1 MSAAR
6 GEPGVHRRA
15 ILSAPGSR
23 GDVNPIVAIGRELT
37 RMGFECHVSVAEP
50 YAEIV
55 ENAGLIANVVIDRE
69 TFDRVVSQTH
79 FWRPWTGARR
89 VLTEV
94 AEKFFQPHLSLLDR
108 LFVPGSTAVVAHPL
122 DFAARVFRDVT
133 PECRLSSVHL
143 APAMMRCPES
153 PPRLLP
159 DRGWTRAV
167 LPEGWPRLNRLT
179 YYLADIAFLDP
190 ALAPAINEERKRR
203 AGLTPVRRL
212 LNEWWHSPDQILAL
226 YPRWYAP
233 EIFQQ
238 YAQPRGDA
246 AALQSVGFPLDDGES
261 HGDADGESDVSPPE
275 TNTSIPVQPIAR
287 RPPAF
292 TEPIPRDKPL
302 LVTTGSAHHGDESF
316 VTRVAE
322 IAAASGVSVVWCCPS
337 NPGGVTHPNI
347 RCVGYIP
354 LGQWLPHCR
363 GIIHHGGI
371 GTTSRAIHAGTP
383 QLIRPMAF
391 DQFDNAARVERLGFG
406 VYLRHDRYLA
416 GAIDELLAMAD
427 GQTVSPPAEPDTR
440 VAAEVAAERAAKLI
454 AGLLAPS
461 RDANRSASHR

>member
-23 GDVNPIVAIGRELT
+23 GDVNPIVAIGRELS

-55 ENAGLIANVVIDRE
+55 ENAGLTANVVIDRE
-69 TFDRVVSQTH
+69 TFDRVVSQSQ

-94 AEKFFQPHLSLLDR
+94 AEKFFKPHLSLLDR

-179 YYLADIAFLDP
+179 YYLADVAFLDP
-190 ALAPAINEERKRR
+190 ALAPVINNERKFR
-203 AGLTPVRRL
+203 ADLASVRRL
-212 LNEWWHSPDQILAL
+212 LNQWWHSPDQILAL

-233 EIFQQ
+233 EIAEQ
-238 YAQPRGDA
+238 YARPRGDA
-246 AALQSVGFPLDDGES
+246 PAMQFVGFPLDDGVGVEEANS
-261 HGDADGESDVSPPE
+261 QE
-275 TNTSIPVQPIAR
+275 TNRHETAIDR
-287 RPPAF
+287 RAAA
-292 TEPIPRDKPL
+292 EPLPRDKPL
-302 LVTTGSAHHGDESF
+302 LVTTGSAHHGNASF

-322 IAAASGVSVVWCCPS
+322 IASASGVSVAWCCPS

-347 RCVGYIP
+347 RGVGYIP
-354 LGQWLPHCR
+354 LGQWLPHCCA
-363 GIIHHGGI
+363 IIHHGGI

-406 VYLRHDRYLA
+406 VYLRRDGDLA
-416 GAIDELLAMAD
+416 SAINKLLVMTG
-427 GQTVSPPAEPDTR
+427 GQTVLPPAEPDTR
-440 VAAEVAAERAAKLI
+440 VAAVRAATRI
-454 AGLLAPS
+454 AGLLETSA
-461 RDANRSASHR
+461 DANPSEPHR